1 MNQSAISYENPIKVV
16 IMDEMDGLSQQAFNA
31 LRATMERCAAN
42 TRFIG
47 TCNFIEK
54 IPDPIQSRFQLIDFN
69 FGVDETNEIKKGQ
82 ILRIMTIGK
91 KEGLNVDKMAAVKM
105 VQTYY
110 PDFRSIVNHLQ
121 RFKLEGKT
129 DVVESDIKDS
139 ASEFAELYEMII
151 MKDNPVENYKFVMK
165 NYSNCVEEAI
175 TSLGQPFM
183 EFIMKSKP
191 NLVSKLP
198 AIAVLNAKYQFQL
211 KNCIDP
217 VVELLANIYELQM
230 EMQK

>member
-1 MNQSAISYENPIKVV
+1 M
-16 IMDEMDGLSQQAFNA
+16 L
-31 LRATMERCAAN
+31 LR
-42 TRFIG
+42 G
-47 TCNFIEK
+47 
-54 IPDPIQSRFQLIDFN
+54 
-69 FGVDETNEIKKGQ
+69 
-82 ILRIMTIGK
+82 
-91 KEGLNVDKMAAVKM
+91 
-105 VQTYY
+105 
-110 PDFRSIVNHLQ
+110 
-121 RFKLEGKT
+121 
-129 DVVESDIKDS
+129 DIKDS

-183 EFIMKSKP
+183 EYIMKSKP

-198 AIAVLNAKYQFQL
+198 VIAVLNAKYQFQL

>member
-1 MNQSAISYENPIKVV
+1 LN
-16 IMDEMDGLSQQAFNA
+16 
-31 LRATMERCAAN
+31 
-42 TRFIG
+42 
-47 TCNFIEK
+47 
-54 IPDPIQSRFQLIDFN
+54 
-69 FGVDETNEIKKGQ
+69 
-82 ILRIMTIGK
+82 IGK
-91 KEGLNVDKMAAVKM
+91 KEGLNIDKMAAVKI

-129 DVVESDIKDS
+129 DIVESDIKDAS
-139 ASEFAELYEMII
+139 SEFAELYEMII
-151 MKDNPVENYKFVMK
+151 TKDNPVENYKFVMK

-183 EFIMKSKP
+183 EFIMKYRP
-191 NLVSKLP
+191 NLISKLP
-198 AIAVLNAKYQFQL
+198 TIVVLNAKYQFQL

-217 VVELLANIYELQM
+217 VVELLANIYELQI